1 MLIAV
6 IRLKGKIN
14 LKKNIEATLRMLRL
28 NKRHHCIIL
37 PPNKSIVGMIESI
50 QPYITYGEINEKT
63 LAYLLLKRGRLAGNK
78 RLTPEYIKEKI
89 GKTAEQFAT
98 DIIESK
104 SHIKDLPGMKP
115 VFRLKPPS
123 KGLEEKGIKKP
134 YSLGG
139 ACGYRGKNIN
149 ELLMRMI

>member
-6 IRLKGKIN
+6 IRLKGKVN
-14 LKKNIEATLRMLRL
+14 LRKDVEETLRMLRL
-28 NKRHHCIIL
+28 NKRNHCIVL
-37 PPNKSIVGMIESI
+37 PPIKSIVGMIEHI
-50 QPYITYGEINEKT
+50 QPYITYGEINDKT

-78 RLTPEYIKEKI
+78 RLTAEYIKQKI
-89 GKTAEQFAT
+89 GKTAEQFAK

-115 VFRLKPPS
+115 VFRLKPPA